1 MIDKILIIG
10 CIVLALAVAVLGGT
24 TYVRGL
30 KIDALTADKALIQS
44 KLDQANADIEISTA
58 NHNRIVQEK
67 DALLASEL
75 AKAAA
80 ERNLAVQMA
89 GIQKDIGNATDSN
102 SCGDSD
108 PFNALFNGLRLID
121 EPGGGDEAGD
131 RVPTPRQ
138 AGSPT
143 AEPAN
148 AQGAADNGKR

>member
-10 CIVLALAVAVLGGT
+10 CIALALAVAVLGGT
-24 TYVRGL
+24 SYVRGL

-44 KLDQANADIEISTA
+44 KLDQANANIEISTA
-58 NHNRIVQEK
+58 NHNRIVEEK
-67 DALLASEL
+67 DALLTSEL

-89 GIQKDIGNATDSN
+89 GIQKDIGNAKESN

-121 EPGGGDEAGD
+121 QPGGGDEAGD
-131 RVPTPRQ
+131 RISVPGQ
-138 AGSPT
+138 SGPT
-143 AEPAN
+143 IAKPAN
-148 AQGAADNGKR
+148 PAGPVRGGKR